1 MIIEGLIL
9 IVANSVF
16 WIVVSFAW
24 GYLCHFIPFSFYNIK
39 NPIFKKRFWE
49 LEGKLY
55 EKVFFVKYW
64 KDIMPEAGELI
75 KIHPFN
81 KKKLK
86 SKEKS
91 YIERFI
97 IETCRA
103 ELVHILIFLSTP
115 FAFLFNPPIGDY
127 ITVACGVLASIPF
140 IIIQRYN
147 RIRLVRVLEK
157 IEKKKCIKEFKEQ
170 NELLCNRK
178 TQFSR
183 WCF

>member
-1 MIIEGLIL
+1 MTKEGLIL

-16 WIVVSFAW
+16 LVGISFAS

-64 KDIMPEAGELI
+64 KDIVPEAGELI
-75 KIHPFN
+75 KIHPFD

-91 YIERFI
+91 FIERFI

-127 ITVACGVLASIPF
+127 LMAAYGILANIPF

-147 RIRLVRVLEK
+147 RIRFVKVLEK
-157 IEKKKCIKEFKEQ
+157 IEKKEEIYKRIQKAG
-170 NELLCNRK
+170 
-178 TQFSR
+178 
-183 WCF
+183 

>member
-1 MIIEGLIL
+1 MTKEGLIL

-16 WIVVSFAW
+16 SVGISFAS
-24 GYLCHFIPFSFYNIK
+24 GFLCHFIPFSFYNIK

-55 EKVFFVKYW
+55 EKVFLVKYW
-64 KDIMPEAGELI
+64 KDIVPEAGELI
-75 KIHPFN
+75 KIHPFD

-127 ITVACGVLASIPF
+127 LMAAYGILANIPF

-147 RIRLVRVLEK
+147 RIRFVKVLKK
-157 IEKKKCIKEFKEQ
+157 IEKKEEMYKRIQKAG
-170 NELLCNRK
+170 
-178 TQFSR
+178 
-183 WCF
+183 